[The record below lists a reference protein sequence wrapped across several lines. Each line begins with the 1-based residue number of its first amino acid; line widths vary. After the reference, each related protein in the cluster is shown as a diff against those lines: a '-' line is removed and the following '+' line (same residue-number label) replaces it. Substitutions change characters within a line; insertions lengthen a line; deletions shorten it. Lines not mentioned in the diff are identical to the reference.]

1 MRSLDFCCC
10 TREENGLTV
19 LKGVCESPRLGLAET
34 LNLCGDAQQPGLP
47 VEARHV
53 VRKVPAERMFKVK
66 LQKLAD
72 GFGLKYDASDSNV
85 LLVQRV
91 TDGGAASQWN
101 QTAQPKIQPYDRVV
115 EVGKFG
121 LMSSS
126 EMLKAIDAASG
137 LVELGFERPQLKEFS
152 VRRFGQKLG
161 LILQK
166 LKSQTVLRSLPVKS
180 LEANGVLMKKNLADA
195 ETYLKSHDRIIQVNG
210 ECGSLEAML
219 QQLLEDTITFKCYQY
234 AI

>member
-1 MRSLDFCCC
+1 MILVPRLFVLMVLVCDSDGKGMFWKMDAVQPRRSLDFCCC

-115 EVGKFG
+115 EVTC
-121 LMSSS
+121 
-126 EMLKAIDAASG
+126 MLS
-137 LVELGFERPQLKEFS
+137 
-152 VRRFGQKLG
+152 
-161 LILQK
+161 
-166 LKSQTVLRSLPVKS
+166 TCRSFVG
-180 LEANGVLMKKNLADA
+180 GV
-195 ETYLKSHDRIIQVNG
+195 
-210 ECGSLEAML
+210 
-219 QQLLEDTITFKCYQY
+219 
-234 AI
+234 

>member
-1 MRSLDFCCC
+1 MSGKNACRPRFGESLEIQLQLRRSLDFW
-10 TREENGLTV
+10 
-19 LKGVCESPRLGLAET
+19 LAET

-47 VEARHV
+47 VEVRH
-53 VRKVPAERMFKVK
+53 VRKVPAERVFKVK
-66 LQKLAD
+66 LQKLED

-91 TDGGAASQWN
+91 
-101 QTAQPKIQPYDRVV
+101 
-115 EVGKFG
+115 GKFG

-126 EMLKAIDAASG
+126 EMLRAIEASSG
-137 LVELGFERPQLKEFS
+137 SVELGFERPQLKEFS

-195 ETYLKSHDRIIQVNG
+195 ETHLKPHDRIIQA
-210 ECGSLEAML
+210 LENTLA
-219 QQLLEDTITFKCYQY
+219 TAITRC
-234 AI
+234 